1 MTRIMKFGGA
11 AVKDADAI
19 RNVAKIVVAQ
29 PDPHVVVTSAMAG
42 VTDLLA
48 AAPVR
53 VADDEKQVFVV
64 LDELRQRH
72 LSTLEDLAPDD
83 EAAQYALRIG
93 LEHLERLL
101 YGIAY
106 TQETTPRLCDIV
118 ESFGERLAAPL
129 VAAGIRL
136 HGRDAVSL
144 DAERAGVRTLG
155 PFRNAR
161 PDFYAMAN
169 LVPERLEPHLDAGRI
184 PVVTGYYGVDEQGHP
199 TLFGRGGSDY
209 VASLLAVSIGAEA
222 VELWK
227 DVPGFMTSD
236 PRAIADAVLVP
247 ELGYDEA
254 AELAHFGAKVL
265 HPRAVEPL
273 EPHGVP
279 IHIRSLDAP
288 DAPGTVIRAQ
298 VGKAARMVR
307 SCASKGNLGILRLN
321 GPGMAYS
328 QGVAKQV
335 FDRLDTESINV
346 LNLSTSQATFALL
359 LDDHDVVRAYNV
371 LLPLVGGVVQS
382 IEKMHNRSLVCVV
395 GRGLG
400 ETPGSAARILDAVG
414 AKGVN
419 IEMISL
425 GASDIA
431 IDFIVEAHQRDDALR
446 SVHDAFLGDPP

>member
-11 AVKDADAI
+11 AVADADAI
-19 RNVAKIVVAQ
+19 RNVARIVAAEAE
-29 PDPHVVVTSAMAG
+29 PHVVVTSAMAG

-48 AAPVR
+48 AAPFR

-72 LSTLEDLAPDD
+72 LQTLKTLAPDD
-83 EAAQYALRIG
+83 EAAQYALRIA

-106 TQETTPRLCDIV
+106 TQETTPRLCDLV

-136 HGRDAVSL
+136 AGRDAVAL
-144 DAERAGVRTLG
+144 DAEHAGVRTLG

-161 PDFYAMAN
+161 PDLYAMAN
-169 LVPERLEPHLDAGRI
+169 LVPERLEPHLEAGRI
-184 PVVTGYYGVDEQGHP
+184 PVVTGYYGVDERGHP
-199 TLFGRGGSDY
+199 SLFGRGGSDY
-209 VASLLAVSIGAEA
+209 VASLLAVSMGAEA

-227 DVPGFMTSD
+227 DVPGFLTSD
-236 PRAIADAVLVP
+236 PRAIPDAVLVP

-298 VGKAARMVR
+298 VGKAPRMVR

-321 GPGMAYS
+321 GPGMAYTP
-328 QGVAKQV
+328 GVAKQV
-335 FDRLDTESINV
+335 FDPLAAAGINI

-359 LDDHDVVRAYNV
+359 LEDTDMERAHKA
-371 LLPLVGGVVQS
+371 LEPLVGGVVQS
-382 IEKMHNRSLVCVV
+382 IEAMRERSLVCVV

-414 AKGVN
+414 SRGVN

-431 IDFIVEAHQRDDALR
+431 IDFIVQTHQRNEALR
-446 SVHDAFLGDPP
+446 GIHDAFLGGTP